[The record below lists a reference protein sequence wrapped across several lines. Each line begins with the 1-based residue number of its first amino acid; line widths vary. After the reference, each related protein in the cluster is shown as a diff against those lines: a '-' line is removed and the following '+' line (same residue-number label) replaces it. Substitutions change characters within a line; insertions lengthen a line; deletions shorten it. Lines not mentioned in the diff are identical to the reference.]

1 MFQFVAAGLLASLF
15 AYLSYSQKKEWYLI
29 FSFVILWYIAAFQDC
44 IASDFIAYKDIFENI
59 SKVKGIFLRN
69 SGLPPKDG
77 VEIGWYLLN
86 RIIAFFTSNFYFVTP
101 IVYGIIFYVF
111 YQLIQ
116 YAPSKWRWVAIF
128 YLYFTPG
135 WMTSIMSAQR
145 QSLAVAFWIL
155 LVIALLNKKYIKA
168 AIFTILGIS
177 FHNSMLFSLP
187 FLLLLLIPLDRI
199 NFNKHKVLWFSVFI
213 LCFFISYLYVQE
225 LVEGVSMFFDSLDS
239 EVANTY
245 AFYIQELEQTNLT
258 RKWTTIIFKLILY
271 VFIIWSFVFSKE
283 KRTAYANL
291 FYILFIISFDLIGS
305 MGGYGSFA
313 RIFRYIMFFS
323 LPAISNTAF
332 RLKKPARYVFIG
344 YMIFS
349 SLYSFNAA
357 VHTEQFANYL
367 NYHTIF
373 F

>member
-177 FHNSMLFSLP
+177 FHNSMLYSLP

-225 LVEGVSMFFDSLDS
+225 LVEGVSMLFGAFNS
-239 EVANTY
+239 ETANAY
-245 AFYIQELEQTNLT
+245 AHYIQELEQTDLT
-258 RKWTTIIFKLILY
+258 RKWTTIIFRLILY
-271 VFIIWSFVFSKE
+271 VFIIWSFMFSE
-283 KRTAYANL
+283 KQSTYENL

>member
-29 FSFVILWYIAAFQDC
+29 FTFVILWYIAAFQDC

-59 SKVKGIFLRN
+59 NYSKVKGVFLRD
-69 SGLPPKDG
+69 SGFPEDG
-77 VEIGWYLLN
+77 MEIGWYILN
-86 RIIAFFTSNFYFVTP
+86 KGIALVTSDFYFVTP
-101 IVYGIIFYVF
+101 IVYGIIFYSF
-111 YQLIQ
+111 YKLIQ
-116 YAPSKWRWVAIF
+116 FAPAKWRWVAIF

-135 WMTSIMSAQR
+135 WMTSLMSAQR
-145 QSLAVAFWIL
+145 QSVAIAFWIL

-168 AIFTILGIS
+168 VIFTILGVA
-177 FHNSMLFSLP
+177 FHNSIIFSLP
-187 FLLLLLIPLDRI
+187 FLLLLLLPLNKI
-199 NFNKHKVLWFSVFI
+199 NFKKEKVIWF
-213 LCFFISYLYVQE
+213 LFFLIIFFVCYLYVQE
-225 LVEGVSMFFDSLDS
+225 LVEGVSMLFGAFNS
-239 EVANTY
+239 ETANAY
-245 AFYIQELEQTNLT
+245 AHYIQELEQTDLT
-258 RKWTTIIFKLILY
+258 RKWTTIIFRLILY
-271 VFIIWSFVFSKE
+271 VFIIWSFMFSE
-283 KRTAYANL
+283 KQSTYENL
-291 FYILFIISFDLIGS
+291 FYILFIISFNLIGS

-323 LPAISNTAF
+323 LPAISNTTF

-344 YMIFS
+344 YMIIS

-367 NYHTIF
+367 NYRTIF